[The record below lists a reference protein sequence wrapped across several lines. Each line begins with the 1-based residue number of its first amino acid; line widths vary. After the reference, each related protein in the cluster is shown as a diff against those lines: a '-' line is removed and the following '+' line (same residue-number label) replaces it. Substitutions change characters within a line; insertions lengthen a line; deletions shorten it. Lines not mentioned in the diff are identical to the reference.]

1 MQFMEFYLWR
11 TSYFL
16 DQRLKSFSKSVSSNI
31 GSESLGWW
39 QLHIE
44 VYISLFWF
52 DWNHQRSLLW
62 KWFACQQNLFR
73 ICQGDPSFFFL
84 QFSLRLRTLAVADLE
99 YMWSRPNLS
108 WQVRHSSRSQLQR
121 SCIASPPWIC
131 SHSSK
136 TIRIFSNFWAKAPH
150 LGTPW
155 TSQSP
160 SPSHHPSISRWFP
173 PLSVCQ
179 SAGSYLEAEISL
191 VHTHPALAFWHFL
204 ASLKIPWI
212 RH

>member
-16 DQRLKSFSKSVSSNI
+16 DQLLKSFSKSVSSNK
-31 GSESLGWW
+31 GSASLGWW

-52 DWNHQRSLLW
+52 SWNHQRSLLW
-62 KWFACQQNLFR
+62 KWFAYLQNLFR

-84 QFSLRLRTLAVADLE
+84 RFSLRLRTSTVADLE

-108 WQVRHSSRSQLQR
+108 WQEHHSYRSQPQR

-136 TIRIFSNFWAKAPH
+136 TIHIFSNFWAKAPH
-150 LGTPW
+150 LGRPW

-160 SPSHHPSISRWFP
+160 NPSRHPSISRWFP
-173 PLSVCQ
+173 RLSIRR
-179 SAGSYLEAEISL
+179 SSESYLEAEIS
-191 VHTHPALAFWHFL
+191 VAHTPPTLAFWHFL
-204 ASLKIPWI
+204 AGLKTPWI